1 MMSWRLVVHLNEKKN
16 KAPPIQMAS
25 VHSEV
30 MRTGSYVTRL
40 SDGRPV
46 GFSGVLKL
54 ESDHLSIQ
62 PALFPWSHEW
72 VQL

>member
-1 MMSWRLVVHLNEKKN
+1 MAFVH
-16 KAPPIQMAS
+16 PD
-25 VHSEV
+25 V

-40 SDGRPV
+40 SDGRAV

-62 PALFPWSHEW
+62 PALFPRSNEW
-72 VQL
+72 VQTSIVLYTNVQNLAL